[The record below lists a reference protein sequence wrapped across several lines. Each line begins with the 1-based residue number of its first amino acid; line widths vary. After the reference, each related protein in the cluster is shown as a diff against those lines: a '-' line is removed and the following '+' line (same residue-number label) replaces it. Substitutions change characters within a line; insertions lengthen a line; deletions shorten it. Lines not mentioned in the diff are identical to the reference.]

1 MHGNFLGGV
10 LALLY
15 FLAFQVC
22 GMLLAA
28 CFFKTERRH
37 VRAVLGSAAGSVLLM
52 WLPALWAFVLGFS
65 VWAHLLALT
74 LLLLVTALAL
84 RRRRPALR
92 VPRGLAAA
100 FLKKEWALLVP
111 ALLWLVFAGLLLHS
125 FRFQDGEIWSSQ
137 CTYGDMSMHLGFI
150 TSIAEQGTFPPMYSI
165 LPGVKLS
172 YPFLSDSISSSLYL
186 LGAPLQFAYFLP
198 MLFAA
203 AQVFFGAWLFLSR
216 FLRDRAKAALAMALF
231 FLNGGFGIAYFLT
244 DLGENGANFTRI
256 FTAFYETPT
265 NLVGENIRWVNV
277 IVDMMLPQRATLFG
291 WAALFPLLYV
301 LYRAVY
307 ERCPAYFVPA
317 GIFAG
322 AMVMIHT
329 HSFLALGLICGV
341 WLCFAL
347 CRAVFP
353 KIPGR
358 VLRAAKYAAAVL
370 LALPILVQFLVPAV
384 LPRDSAVFLVLVCAA
399 AVLFV
404 LVLAALVFLAF
415 RRGLG
420 GALLRTWGVFLLV
433 VLLLAVP
440 QLLTWTFTQASAES
454 FVRGWFNW
462 GNQTDSYLWFYLVN
476 LGAAAL
482 FILPALFSA
491 RRRSFSVAAP
501 AVVIWFICEFVVFQP
516 NTYDNNKLLYAAYFL
531 LCAVT
536 ASYLIELYRRLR
548 GLPGRQVLAGAFL
561 VLCTVSAILTIV
573 RESVAGYCLY
583 GKGQLA
589 AAAYVQENTE
599 PGDTILTD
607 MRHNNEIAALTG
619 RNIVCGSTSYVYFHG
634 LDYEQREADMQAMF
648 QNPGD
653 NLLLFKEY
661 GVDYVMV
668 SAFETDN
675 FDADE
680 TALAAFFTCVYDEN
694 GIRLYKVPQL

>member
-1 MHGNFLGGV
+1 
-10 LALLY
+10 
-15 FLAFQVC
+15 
-22 GMLLAA
+22 
-28 CFFKTERRH
+28 
-37 VRAVLGSAAGSVLLM
+37 
-52 WLPALWAFVLGFS
+52 
-65 VWAHLLALT
+65 
-74 LLLLVTALAL
+74 
-84 RRRRPALR
+84 
-92 VPRGLAAA
+92 
-100 FLKKEWALLVP
+100 
-111 ALLWLVFAGLLLHS
+111 
-125 FRFQDGEIWSSQ
+125 
-137 CTYGDMSMHLGFI
+137 MSMHLGFI
-150 TSIAEQGTFPPMYSI
+150 TSIAEQGAFPPMYSI

-186 LGAPLQFAYFLP
+186 LGAPLQLAYFLP

-216 FLRDRAKAALAMALF
+216 FLRGRAKAALAMALF
-231 FLNGGFGIAYFLT
+231 FLNGGFGVAYFLT

-265 NLVGENIRWVNV
+265 NLVEENIRWVNV

-347 CRAVFP
+347 CRAVFRDSSR
-353 KIPGR
+353 KA
-358 VLRAAKYAAAVL
+358 LRAAKYAAAVL
-370 LALPILVQFLVPAV
+370 LALPVLVQFLVPAV
-384 LPRDSAVFLVLVCAA
+384 LPRDSAVFLALVCAA
-399 AVLFV
+399 AALFV

-415 RRGLG
+415 RRGFG
-420 GALLRTWGVFLLV
+420 GALLRTWGVFLLL

-462 GNQTDSYLWFYLVN
+462 GNQKDGYLWFYLVN

-491 RRRSFSVAAP
+491 RRHSFSVAAP

-536 ASYLIELYRRLR
+536 ASYLVELYRRLR

-561 VLCTVSAILTIV
+561 VLCTVSAILTIA

-589 AAAYVQENTE
+589 VAAYVQENTE
-599 PGDTILTD
+599 PDDTILTD

-634 LDYEQREADMQAMF
+634 LDYEQREADMRAMF

-653 NLLLFKEY
+653 NLLLFKAY
-661 GVDYVMV
+661 SVDYVMV
-668 SAFETDN
+668 SAYETDN
-675 FDADE
+675 FSANE

-694 GIRLYKVPQL
+694 GVRLYKVPQL

>member
-15 FLAFQVC
+15 FLAFQAC

-65 VWAHLLALT
+65 VWAHLLALA

-84 RRRRPALR
+84 WRRRPALR

-150 TSIAEQGTFPPMYSI
+150 TSIAEQGMFPPMYSI

-231 FLNGGFGIAYFLT
+231 FLNGGFGVAYFLT

-370 LALPILVQFLVPAV
+370 LALPVLVQFLVPAV

-561 VLCTVSAILTIV
+561 VLCTVSAVLTIV

>member
-1 MHGNFLGGV
+1 MHGDFFGGV

-15 FLAFQVC
+15 FLAFQAC

-28 CFFKTERRH
+28 CFFKTERRY

-52 WLPALWAFVLGFS
+52 WLPALWAFALGFS
-65 VWAHLLALT
+65 VWAHLLALA

-84 RRRRPALR
+84 WRRRPALR

-100 FLKKEWALLVP
+100 FVKKEWGLLVP
-111 ALLWLVFAGLLLHS
+111 ALLWFVFAGLLLHS
-125 FRFQDGEIWSSQ
+125 FRVQDGEIWSSQ

-150 TSIAEQGTFPPMYSI
+150 TSIAEQGAFPPMYSI

-186 LGAPLQFAYFLP
+186 LGAPLQLAYFLP

-216 FLRDRAKAALAMALF
+216 FLRGRAKAALAMALF
-231 FLNGGFGIAYFLT
+231 FLNGGFGVAYFLT

-265 NLVGENIRWVNV
+265 NLVEENIRWVNV

-347 CRAVFP
+347 CRAVFCDSS
-353 KIPGR
+353 R
-358 VLRAAKYAAAVL
+358 TALRAAKYAAAVL
-370 LALPILVQFLVPAV
+370 LALPVLVQFLVPAV
-384 LPRDSAVFLVLVCAA
+384 LPRDSAVFLALVCAA
-399 AVLFV
+399 AALFV

-420 GALLRTWGVFLLV
+420 GALLRTWGVFLLL

-462 GNQTDSYLWFYLVN
+462 GNQKDGYLWFYLVN

-491 RRRSFSVAAP
+491 RRHSFSVAAP

-536 ASYLIELYRRLR
+536 ASYLVELYRRLR

-561 VLCTVSAILTIV
+561 VLCTVSAILTIA

-589 AAAYVQENTE
+589 VAAYVQENTE
-599 PGDTILTD
+599 PDDTILTD

-634 LDYEQREADMQAMF
+634 LDYEQREADMRAMF

-653 NLLLFKEY
+653 NLLLFKAY
-661 GVDYVMV
+661 SVDYVMV
-668 SAFETDN
+668 SAYETDN
-675 FDADE
+675 FSANE

-694 GIRLYKVPQL
+694 GVRLYKVPQL

>member
-1 MHGNFLGGV
+1 MHGDFFGGV

-15 FLAFQVC
+15 FLAFQAC

-28 CFFKTERRH
+28 CFFKTERRY
-37 VRAVLGSAAGSVLLM
+37 VRAVLGSAVGSVLLM
-52 WLPALWAFVLGFS
+52 WLPALWAFALGFS
-65 VWAHLLALT
+65 VWAHLLALA

-84 RRRRPALR
+84 WRRRPALR

-100 FLKKEWALLVP
+100 FVKKEWGLLVP
-111 ALLWLVFAGLLLHS
+111 ALLWFVFAGLLLHS
-125 FRFQDGEIWSSQ
+125 FRVQDGEIWSSQ

-186 LGAPLQFAYFLP
+186 LGAPLQLAYFLP

-203 AQVFFGAWLFLSR
+203 AQVFFGAWLFLGR
-216 FLRDRAKAALAMALF
+216 FLRGRAKAALAMALF
-231 FLNGGFGIAYFLT
+231 FLNGGFGVAYFLT

-265 NLVGENIRWVNV
+265 NLVEKNIRWVNV

-291 WAALFPLLYV
+291 WAALF
-301 LYRAVY
+301 
-307 ERCPAYFVPA
+307 
-317 GIFAG
+317 
-322 AMVMIHT
+322 
-329 HSFLALGLICGV
+329 
-341 WLCFAL
+341 
-347 CRAVFP
+347 
-353 KIPGR
+353 
-358 VLRAAKYAAAVL
+358 
-370 LALPILVQFLVPAV
+370 
-384 LPRDSAVFLVLVCAA
+384 
-399 AVLFV
+399 
-404 LVLAALVFLAF
+404 
-415 RRGLG
+415 
-420 GALLRTWGVFLLV
+420 
-433 VLLLAVP
+433 
-440 QLLTWTFTQASAES
+440 
-454 FVRGWFNW
+454 
-462 GNQTDSYLWFYLVN
+462 
-476 LGAAAL
+476 
-482 FILPALFSA
+482 ILPALFSA
-491 RRRSFSVAAP
+491 RRHSFSVAAP

-536 ASYLIELYRRLR
+536 ASYLVELYRRLR

-561 VLCTVSAILTIV
+561 VFCTVSAILTIA
-573 RESVAGYCLY
+573 RESLAGYCLY

-589 AAAYVQENTE
+589 VAAYVQENTE
-599 PGDTILTD
+599 PDDTILTD

-634 LDYEQREADMQAMF
+634 LDYEQREADMRAMF

-653 NLLLFKEY
+653 NLLLFKAY
-661 GVDYVMV
+661 SVDYVMV
-668 SAFETDN
+668 SAYETDN
-675 FDADE
+675 FSANE

-694 GIRLYKVPQL
+694 GVRLYKVPQL

>member
-1 MHGNFLGGV
+1 MHGDFLGGAA
-10 LALLY
+10 ALLY

-22 GMLLAA
+22 GVLLAA
-28 CFFKTERRH
+28 CFFKNERRW
-37 VRAVLGSAAGSVLLM
+37 VQAVLGSAAGSVLLM
-52 WLPALWAFVLGFS
+52 WLPALWAFAFGFS
-65 VWAHLLALT
+65 LAAHLLALA
-74 LLLLVTALAL
+74 LLLLLTALAL
-84 RRRRPALR
+84 WRRRPALR
-92 VPRGLAAA
+92 VPKKTAAA
-100 FLKKEWALLVP
+100 FFRTERALLVP

-125 FRFQDGEIWSSQ
+125 FRYQDGEIWSSQ

-203 AQVFFGAWLFLSR
+203 AQVFFGAWLFLCR
-216 FLRDRAKAALAMALF
+216 FLRDKAKSVLAMVLF
-231 FLNGGFGIAYFLT
+231 FLNGGFGFAYFLT
-244 DLGENGANFTRI
+244 GLGENSGNFTRI

-265 NLVGENIRWVNV
+265 NLVDENVRWVNV

-291 WAALFPLLYV
+291 WALLFPLLYV

-322 AMVMIHT
+322 AMVIIHT

-353 KIPGR
+353 KDSGK
-358 VLRAAKYAAAVL
+358 VLCAAKGAAAVL
-370 LALPILVQFLVPAV
+370 IVLPVLIQFLVPAV
-384 LPRDSAVFLVLVCAA
+384 IPRDSALLFVPVAA
-399 AVLFV
+399 AVLLF
-404 LVLAALVFLAF
+404 LGALAALLVRAF

-420 GALLRTWGVFLLV
+420 GAILRTWGVFLAIVLV
-433 VLLLAVP
+433 LAVP

-462 GNQTDSYLWFYLVN
+462 GNLTDGYIWFYLVN

-491 RRRSFSVAAP
+491 PRRSFSVAAP

-536 ASYLIELYRRLR
+536 ASYLVDLYRRLR
-548 GLPGRQVLAGAFL
+548 GLPGRRALAGVFL
-561 VLCTVSAILTIV
+561 VFCTVSAVLTIA

-583 GKGQLA
+583 GKDQLA
-589 AAAYVQENTE
+589 VAAYVQENTE
-599 PGDTILTD
+599 PEDTILTD

-619 RNIVCGSTSYVYFHG
+619 RNIVCGSSSYVYFHG
-634 LDYEQREADMQAMF
+634 LDYTQRQEDMQKMF

-653 NLLLFKEY
+653 NLLLFKTY
-661 GVDYVMV
+661 SVDYVMV
-668 SAFETDN
+668 SAYETGN
-675 FDADE
+675 FSADE
-680 TALAAFFTCVYDEN
+680 AALSKYFTCVYDEN
-694 GIRLYKVPQL
+694 GIRLYKVPAL